1 MRRRADARAGVGC
14 AARVAGARAPRDSTA
29 EPHASALA
37 ALSERYAL
45 TGRQSAQLSGLLS
58 VLASERHAPTS
69 VRSPERALD
78 VHVADSLVALE
89 LERVRSARAVVD
101 LGSGAGFP
109 GLALAIAL
117 QNATVQLLESQTR
130 KCRYLEGVVARLGI
144 ANARVA
150 CVRAEEW
157 RAGLEA
163 NDVALARALGEQAVV
178 LEYAAPLLRRGGAL
192 IDWRGRRSGEQ
203 ERRAQ
208 RAAAQLGMRCGEVR
222 RVQPFA
228 GARQRH
234 LHVFLKEAD
243 TPARFP
249 RRPGLARRRP
259 LGG

>member
-1 MRRRADARAGVGC
+1 
-14 AARVAGARAPRDSTA
+14 VASAHAPRESTA
-29 EPHASALA
+29 EPDAAALA
-37 ALSERYAL
+37 ALSERHAL

-58 VLASERHAPTS
+58 ILARERHAPTS
-69 VRSPERALD
+69 VRSPQRALD

-89 LERVRSARAVVD
+89 LGLVRGARAIVD

-117 QNATVQLLESQTR
+117 ENACVQLLESQTR
-130 KCRYLEGVVARLGI
+130 KCRYLEGVVAQLGT

-157 RAGLEA
+157 RAGLEV
-163 NDVALARALGEQAVV
+163 NDLALARALGEQAVV

-208 RAAAQLGMRCGEVR
+208 QAAAQLGMRCAKIR
-222 RVQPFA
+222 RVHPFA
-228 GARQRH
+228 GARERH
-234 LHVFLKEAD
+234 LHVYIKVAD

-249 RRPGLARRRP
+249 RRPGLASRRP
-259 LGG
+259 LGS